1 MIEPQGSVAARAGVH
16 TGPVVER
23 DLDVFGGTVN
33 LASRIAAAAAGGK
46 VLTSLAVKERVQ
58 DSSFRFEHVD
68 ERPLKGISE
77 PVPLF
82 RVTRHGS

>member
-1 MIEPQGSVAARAGVH
+1 
-16 TGPVVER
+16 
-23 DLDVFGGTVN
+23 
-33 LASRIAAAAAGGK
+33 
-46 VLTSLAVKERVQ
+46 VQ

-82 RVTRHGS
+82 RVTRHGR